1 MNFFKSILAFAAF
14 SATVALA
21 QGEYPAETDSAWIA
35 SQNGGSTELNDGS
48 EEPNPECIGDG
59 CGEQAAPEPEKAADA
74 TRKSWEKEDAK
85 GPADEDECT
94 PADSLLPECQ
104 EDNVAT
110 YDDDADDDTYDRYIN
125 DNSDI
130 SRASREG
137 FSSGFSLGFRV
148 AGGLNKIFLG
158 DEIDDWGIGYEANG
172 GIITLTKLGNS
183 GLYASAE
190 LSVGYYRY
198 RYEAKL
204 DEEDYNEQDEA
215 TLNVVLFE
223 VPVVLKYA
231 IGGGNLTLG
240 LGVDI
245 GLKLTGSS
253 KFKQTIE
260 TSTLTETD
268 ESDDDLIPSAG
279 VEVGGI
285 FEIGYTINRNF
296 SVDLRF
302 NQRVLNLLNQDVVAV
317 TSMTGM
323 KLLASHA
330 TLGFSLYL

>member
-59 CGEQAAPEPEKAADA
+59 CGSTENSDGSQAAPEQNAPTTME
-74 TRKSWEKEDAK
+74 TVAK
-85 GPADEDECT
+85 TPNDDEECT
-94 PADSLLPECQ
+94 PADSLLPECRDASN
-104 EDNVAT
+104 ED
-110 YDDDADDDTYDRYIN
+110 DDDDTYDRYI
-125 DNSDI
+125 DENSDL

-137 FSSGFSLGFRV
+137 FSSGFTLGFRV
-148 AGGLNKIFLG
+148 GGGFNMFLLG
-158 DEIDDWGIGYEANG
+158 KETSDWKIGYEASAS
-172 GIITLTKLGNS
+172 ITTLTKLGNS

-190 LSVGYYRY
+190 LAFGYYRY

-204 DEEDYNEQDEA
+204 KEDDYTEEDEA
-215 TLNVVLFE
+215 TLNTVLFE
-223 VPVVLKYA
+223 VPVILKYA

-240 LGVDI
+240 LGIDL

-253 KFKQTIE
+253 EFKQTIE
-260 TSTLTETD
+260 TSTITETD

-279 VEVGGI
+279 VEIGGI
-285 FEIGYTINRNF
+285 FEIGYTVNRNF
-296 SVDLRF
+296 TIDLRIL
-302 NQRVLNLLNQDVVAV
+302 QRFMNLLHEDVIAV
-317 TSMTGM
+317 TSLKDS
-323 KLLASHA
+323 KLFGTHA
-330 TLGFSLYL
+330 TIGFTLFL